1 VSTAAAPA
9 PGRPAP
15 EPTAGD
21 PGAPAPASTGR
32 GATAARV
39 LGLLGALVVLLL
51 ALIASVAVGAR
62 TIPPH
67 EVWDALW
74 HDATSPTERI
84 VRELR
89 VPRTFL
95 GLIVGAAL
103 GVAGALMQALTRN
116 PLADPGL
123 LGVNAGA
130 ATAVVIA
137 MATLGLTAPTEYVWF
152 AFLGAAVVS
161 LVVYAL
167 GAGGGSGASP
177 VRLALAGVAV
187 TAALTAFIS
196 AMVLL
201 KPQVFEQFRYWEV
214 GSLSGRDASLVR
226 QMAAFIVPG
235 LVLALLLTR
244 SLNVLAL
251 GDDTGR
257 ALGARPGRIR
267 ALSLLAITAL
277 SGAATAA
284 AGPIAFVGLTV
295 PHVARAITGP
305 DQRWIVPYCAVLGA
319 ALLLI
324 ADVIGRLIDPPAEVQ
339 VAVVTAFIGAPFF
352 IALVSRRRIA
362 QL

>member
-1 VSTAAAPA
+1 MSVAVDTVGRPPQEPAAPV
-9 PGRPAP
+9 
-15 EPTAGD
+15 
-21 PGAPAPASTGR
+21 TGR
-32 GATAARV
+32 RGWGVRAI
-39 LGLLGALVVLLL
+39 GLLAAIVVLLAAMLASL
-51 ALIASVAVGAR
+51 ALGAR
-62 TIPPH
+62 SIPPH
-67 EVWDALW
+67 EVWHALW
-74 HDATSPTERI
+74 HDATTVPERL
-84 VRELR
+84 VREGR
-89 VPRTFL
+89 VPRTLL
-95 GLIVGAAL
+95 GLLVGAAL

-137 MATLGLTAPTEYVWF
+137 MATLGLTTPSEYVWF

-187 TAALTAFIS
+187 TAALTAFIA

-214 GSLSGRDASLVR
+214 GALSGRDVSLVR
-226 QMAAFIVPG
+226 QMAWFIVPG
-235 LVLALLLTR
+235 LVLAVLLTR

-305 DQRWIVPYCAVLGA
+305 DQRWIVPYSAVLGA
-319 ALLLI
+319 ALLLT
-324 ADVIGRLIDPPAEVQ
+324 ADVIGRLIDPPGEVQ

>member
-1 VSTAAAPA
+1 VSTATLPSGAAP
-9 PGRPAP
+9 PR
-15 EPTAGD
+15 
-21 PGAPAPASTGR
+21 S
-32 GATAARV
+32 AARGSSLRW
-39 LGLLGALVVLLL
+39 LGLLAAAGLLL
-51 ALIASVAVGAR
+51 VAVVASIAVGAR
-62 TIPPH
+62 TIPPG

-74 HDATSPTERI
+74 HAEGRPTDRI

-89 VPRTFL
+89 VPRTLL
-95 GLIVGAAL
+95 GLLVGAAL
-103 GVAGALMQALTRN
+103 GVAGALMQSLTRN

-130 ATAVVIA
+130 AAAVVIA
-137 MATLGLTAPTEYVWF
+137 MATLGVTQPTEYVWF
-152 AFLGAAVVS
+152 AFVGAGAVS
-161 LVVYAL
+161 LLVYGL

-187 TAALTAFIS
+187 TAALTAFIA

-214 GSLSGRDASLVR
+214 GALSGRELSIVG
-226 QMAAFIVPG
+226 QMGAFIVPA
-235 LVLALLLTR
+235 LVLALLLAR

-295 PHVARAITGP
+295 PHAARAITGP
-305 DQRWIVPYCAVLGA
+305 DQRWILPYCALLGPALVLA
-319 ALLLI
+319 